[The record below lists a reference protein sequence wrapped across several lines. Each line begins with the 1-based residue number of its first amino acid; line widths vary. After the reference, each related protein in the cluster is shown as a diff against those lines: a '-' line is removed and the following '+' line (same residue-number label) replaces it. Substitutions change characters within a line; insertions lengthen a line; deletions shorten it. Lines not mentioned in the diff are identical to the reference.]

1 MSNDEEIWR
10 PIEGYEGRYEVSNH
24 GRVKSYVIDSKSG
37 RIINGVRSKLGY
49 QIARLYDGNRRSK
62 WIPIHRLVAKAF
74 LDNPDGLPE
83 VNHIDE
89 IKHHNRVTNLEWCT
103 RAYNV
108 NHGTRNERSSKSHI
122 CHEALS
128 LKVGS
133 VDENGIVEYFDSIG
147 EAERQTGCSHS
158 NIVRTLKGRTNHCGN
173 RQWFYL

>member
-1 MSNDEEIWR
+1 MINTEEIWK
-10 PIEGYEGRYEVSNH
+10 PIEGYGGRYEVSSH
-24 GRVKSYVIDSKSG
+24 GRIRSFAIDSKNG
-37 RIINGVRSKLGY
+37 RIIKGVRSKLGY
-49 QIARLYDGNRRSK
+49 QVARLYDGKRNSK
-62 WIPIHRLVAKAF
+62 LIPIHRLVAYAF
-74 LDNPDGLPE
+74 LDNPAGLPE

-89 IKHHNRVTNLEWCT
+89 IKHHNWVSNLEWCS

-108 NHGTRNERSSKSHI
+108 NYGTRNARSSRSHI

-133 VDENGIVEYFDSIG
+133 IDENGLVEYFDSIG

-158 NIVRTLKGRTNHCGN
+158 NIIRTLKGRTNHCGN